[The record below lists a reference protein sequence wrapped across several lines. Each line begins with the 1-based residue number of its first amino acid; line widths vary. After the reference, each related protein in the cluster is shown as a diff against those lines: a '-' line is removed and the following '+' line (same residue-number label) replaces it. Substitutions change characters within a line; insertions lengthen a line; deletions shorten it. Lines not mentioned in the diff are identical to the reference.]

1 MAKDGGLHDPLRQ
14 RLVAELRVLRRGQ
27 GAWAVRVAPLVWLVD
42 AAGLGM
48 VERAVARLE
57 QLAPRAGY
65 RPAQ

>member
-1 MAKDGGLHDPLRQ
+1 MAKDGGLHDPLHQ

-48 VERAVARLE
+48 VELS
-57 QLAPRAGY
+57 LIHI
-65 RPAQ
+65 

>member
-42 AAGLGM
+42 AAGQGWAWWSG
-48 VERAVARLE
+48 RWR
-57 QLAPRAGY
+57 G
-65 RPAQ
+65 